1 MAQHTRSTF
10 RAAAEV
16 PLLPRILVVE
26 DDVLVRVAAAQ
37 YLRGRGFPVLEA
49 VNVDEAVDILRAD
62 SLVRVV
68 FADVRLP
75 GLRDGVELA
84 RVIQRDFPKVEVLL
98 TSGISP
104 FPELQG
110 GVTLIKKPYF
120 LVDIERHLRSL
131 LARPRAGLG

>member
-1 MAQHTRSTF
+1 MAQHTKSTS

-68 FADVRLP
+68 FADVARYRVRGYACRNRLSFERCGCP
-75 GLRDGVELA
+75 RVDHHARDGIPLVRERGVA
-84 RVIQRDFPKVEVLL
+84 DRVVGATGCFEP
-98 TSGISP
+98 T
-104 FPELQG
+104 
-110 GVTLIKKPYF
+110 
-120 LVDIERHLRSL
+120 
-131 LARPRAGLG
+131 